1 MLIFASLRSAL
12 VYLGM
17 DVISFVLGIVLLAG
31 MNVEKYAEED
41 RKAIQEH
48 QQQAA
53 RAAGEE

>member
-1 MLIFASLRSAL
+1 
-12 VYLGM
+12 M